1 MDLLE
6 TNQSARLALAESAV
20 QVIPTS
26 PEILDG
32 GIPKGWRRGGTAGEV
47 GDWPLLPMIVRF
59 HRSTMTILWKW
70 NLQHRRCPSLHSL
83 PLIEDLSGKG
93 GAMLVSARGTWT
105 ALAAARV
112 AKIRAVTTLNCI
124 LPFCETEDCQLE
136 EVGKPNDLYTSR
148 LGGSTTCVNKSWI
161 AKLESMVGQGMP
173 HPGEAG
179 SVQTLALS
187 SPWKHHSPL

>member
-1 MDLLE
+1 M
-6 TNQSARLALAESAV
+6 
-20 QVIPTS
+20 
-26 PEILDG
+26 
-32 GIPKGWRRGGTAGEV
+32 
-47 GDWPLLPMIVRF
+47 
-59 HRSTMTILWKW
+59 
-70 NLQHRRCPSLHSL
+70 
-83 PLIEDLSGKG
+83 
-93 GAMLVSARGTWT
+93 
-105 ALAAARV
+105 

-179 SVQTLALS
+179 SSFVESVETS
-187 SPWKHHSPL
+187 FTVVNPFSDG